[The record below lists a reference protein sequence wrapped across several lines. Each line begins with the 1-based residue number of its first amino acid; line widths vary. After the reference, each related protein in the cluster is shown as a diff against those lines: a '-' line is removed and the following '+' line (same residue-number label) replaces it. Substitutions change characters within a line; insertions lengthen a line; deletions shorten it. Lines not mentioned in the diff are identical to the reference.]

1 MAVNIRPRRDSGCDL
16 QHNYPSVQHCPALRV
31 LAEKI
36 KKIKIIVDKL
46 SRIGDNKSMLKIRNK
61 AYKANRNP
69 KYSEIILFN
78 TWAILLFWTRRGKFV
93 HLFPK
98 VKVGQSTGILA

>member
-1 MAVNIRPRRDSGCDL
+1 
-16 QHNYPSVQHCPALRV
+16 
-31 LAEKI
+31 
-36 KKIKIIVDKL
+36 
-46 SRIGDNKSMLKIRNK
+46 MLKIRNK

-69 KYSEIILFN
+69 KCSEIILFN

-98 VKVGQSTGILA
+98 VKVGRSEGILA